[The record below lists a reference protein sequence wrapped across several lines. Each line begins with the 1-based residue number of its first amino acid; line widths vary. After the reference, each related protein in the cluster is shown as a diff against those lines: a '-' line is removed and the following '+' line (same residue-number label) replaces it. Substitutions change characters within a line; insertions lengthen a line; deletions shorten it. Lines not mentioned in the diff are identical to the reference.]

1 MTEEIAK
8 TASELLKE
16 KSNLLDDLSKICD
29 KPKEN
34 SNKSWKTY
42 DDYYFLTLS
51 YGYSGGFYFGANP
64 SLNVNKY
71 TEIKQKIKHLLILK
85 INNKIQEIDNK
96 LKKLSCE

>member
-29 KPKEN
+29 KPKG
-34 SNKSWKTY
+34 NKNGDWGLY
-42 DDYYFLTLS
+42 DDYYYLTLC
-51 YGYSGGFYFGANP
+51 YNYSGRFYFGSSP
-64 SLNVNKY
+64 SLYVNKY
-71 TEIKQKIKHLLILK
+71 TEIKQKIKNLLIEE

-96 LKKLSCE
+96 LKNLSCE